1 METIITAVL
10 FSVPGF
16 IVNEISERL
25 FPGTKKTMS
34 DIDKTVSA
42 IINSSIVII
51 INLAIISI
59 LNKFGWINFKLST
72 FSILQDKLVSIPF
85 FVKYILLT
93 SISCLIWVFLNEL
106 VVKKLILIIV
116 NFRNNINGSLNES
129 KFETVWDEIFEN
141 RLEPLKNVYIS
152 IEKDGE
158 LITQGLIVRYTGP
171 GAPRREFY
179 LKYTSTFKEYLDGD
193 KLLTEDKKLLSK
205 IDREYF
211 DCETGILIKFYNK
224 EKFENYL
231 KN

>member
-16 IVNEISERL
+16 IVDRVNERL

-51 INLAIISI
+51 INIAIISI
-59 LNKFGWINFKLST
+59 LSWMGVINLELTSFD
-72 FSILQDKLVSIPF
+72 ILQDKLLDIDF
-85 FVKYILLT
+85 FTKYILLT
-93 SISCLIWVFLNEL
+93 SISCIIWGFLNEL
-106 VVKKLILIIV
+106 VIKKLILKII
-116 NFRNNINGSLNES
+116 NFRNNKSGALEES
-129 KFETVWDEIFEN
+129 EFETVWDEIFEN
-141 RLEPLKNVYIS
+141 KDQPLENTYIS

-158 LITQGLIVRYTGP
+158 LITQGLICRYTGP
-171 GAPRREFY
+171 GSARREFY
-179 LKYTSTFKEYLDGD
+179 LTYTSVFKEYLDAD
-193 KLLTEDKKLLSK
+193 ELLPEDKKLLSK

-211 DCETGILIKFYNK
+211 DFETGILIKFYNK

-231 KN
+231 NS